1 MGAVETV
8 VEALH
13 ATHQA
18 FAANGIHSRPLAEL
32 LLELDGERYLSASD
46 RQDVIEK
53 SVALSQVR
61 GFYVPPIHTD
71 HFSDTLPL
79 ERASRYRP

>member
-1 MGAVETV
+1 MGVVEIV

-13 ATHQA
+13 AAHQT

-32 LLELDGERYLSASD
+32 LLELDSERYLSASD

-53 SVALSQVR
+53 SAALSQVH
-61 GFYVPPIHTD
+61 GLYVPPIPVD
-71 HFSDTLPL
+71 HFLETLPL
-79 ERASRYRP
+79 KRASRHCP

>member
-1 MGAVETV
+1 MEVVKAV

-13 ATHQA
+13 AAHQA

-32 LLELDGERYLSASD
+32 LLELDGERYLSLSD

-53 SVALSQVR
+53 SAALSQVR
-61 GFYVPPIHTD
+61 GFYVPPAPTD
-71 HFSDTLPL
+71 HFSEALPH
-79 ERASRYRP
+79 ERASRHCP

>member
-1 MGAVETV
+1 MGVVETV
-8 VEALH
+8 IEALH
-13 ATHQA
+13 AAHQA

-32 LLELDGERYLSASD
+32 LLELDSERYLSASD

-61 GFYVPPIHTD
+61 GFYVPLIHTD
-71 HFSDTLPL
+71 HFSETLSL
-79 ERASRYRP
+79 ERASSYRP